1 MKEYYMKTK
10 RISQAIFIVL
20 VYAALGCLA
29 AGAFGAEAT
38 VVTYP
43 APDGADLADDFVVT
57 VNGKETAVY
66 DSKVAAFA
74 YFSFDGKVTVSVT
87 PRRDVETVD
96 IRPKSHGIARS
107 IKDRTVSFQLDRPC
121 NLSVEINADIKR
133 PLFLFANPLEQNP
146 PKPGDENVR
155 YFEAGKIHQAGE
167 IKLAGGET
175 IYIAGGAIVRG
186 RIRAEGAEKA
196 RVLGRGILDGSGRD
210 YKTQMVKLSGC
221 SYVELNGIIV
231 FNSFGWT
238 LVPVKSD
245 NVRFANV
252 KVVGWRDN
260 DDGVDIVGCTNL
272 SIESCFLR
280 TKDDCIAVKASPGY
294 FEEGESGLRNVRNV
308 RVIDSVLWNAEWGNA
323 MEIGFELQTGAVSDI
338 LFRNCDII
346 HVERGGTFTIHNG
359 DFATVENI
367 RFEDIRVEDSQE
379 KLIELRV
386 GLSIYSGDCP
396 WGLHRQNPQRKR
408 SPLGQWILPEADK
421 QQEFAAKRGHIRN
434 IYFKNIAVTGLKLPK
449 SFLIGYNDAHSVENV
464 VIENLSF
471 NGSRILGAEDGSFT
485 IEAAKK
491 VRFVESNDMR

>member
-1 MKEYYMKTK
+1 MKEYNMGKK
-10 RISQAIFIVL
+10 RISKAIFIVL
-20 VYAALGCLA
+20 VYAAV
-29 AGAFGAEAT
+29 GAWSAKAS

-43 APDGADLADDFVVT
+43 APAGTDLADDFVVK
-57 VNGKETAVY
+57 VDGKETAVY

-87 PRRDVETVD
+87 PGRNVETVD
-96 IRPKSHGIARS
+96 IRPKNHGIAYS
-107 IKDRTVSFQLDRPC
+107 IKGRTVSFQLDRPC
-121 NLSVEINADIKR
+121 NLSVEINGDIKR

-155 YFEAGKIHQAGE
+155 YFESGRIHQAGE
-167 IKLAGGET
+167 IKLGSGET

-186 RIRAEGAEKA
+186 RIRAEGSENS
-196 RVLGRGILDGSGRD
+196 RVLGRGILDGSHRD

-221 SYVELNGIIV
+221 SDVELNGIIV

-323 MEIGFELQTGAVSDI
+323 MEIGFELQTKSVSDI

-367 RFEDIRVEDSQE
+367 RFEDIRIEDSRE

-396 WGLHRQNPQRKR
+396 WELHRQNPQRKR
-408 SPLGQWILPEADK
+408 SPLGQWIRPEADK
-421 QQEFAAKRGHIRN
+421 EQEFAAKRGHIRN
-434 IYFKNIAVTGLKLPK
+434 IYFKNIAVSGLKLPK
-449 SFLIGYNDAHSVENV
+449 SYLIGYNDAHSVENV

-471 NGSRILGAEDGSFT
+471 NGGRILDAEDGNFA
-485 IEAAKK
+485 IETAKNI
-491 VRFVESNDMR
+491 RFAESNDTK

>member
-10 RISQAIFIVL
+10 KIYQVRFVVL
-20 VYAALGCLA
+20 IYAALACWA
-29 AGAFGAEAT
+29 AGAIGVEAT

-43 APDGADLADDFVVT
+43 APDGAELADDFVV
-57 VNGKETAVY
+57 KIDDKKTAVY

-74 YFSFDGKVTVSVT
+74 YFSFDGKVTVLVT
-87 PRRDVETVD
+87 PGRDVETVD
-96 IRPKSHGIARS
+96 IRPKSHGIAYS
-107 IKDRTVSFQLDRPC
+107 IKGRAVGFQLDRPC
-121 NLSVEINADIKR
+121 NLSVEINGDIKR

-155 YFEAGKIHQAGE
+155 YFEAGRIHQAGE
-167 IKLAGGET
+167 IKLGGGET

-186 RIRAEGAEKA
+186 RIRAEGAENV
-196 RVLGRGILDGSGRD
+196 RVTGRGILDGSGRD

-221 SYVELNGIIV
+221 SDVELNGIIV

-260 DDGVDIVGCTNL
+260 DDGVDIVGCRNL

-323 MEIGFELQTGAVSDI
+323 MEIGFELQTKRISDI

-367 RFEDIRVEDSQE
+367 RFEDIRVEDSRE

-396 WGLHRQNPQRKR
+396 WELHRQNPQRKR
-408 SPLGQWILPEADK
+408 SPLGQWVRPQADIMTPT
-421 QQEFAAKRGHIRN
+421 A
-434 IYFKNIAVTGLKLPK
+434 
-449 SFLIGYNDAHSVENV
+449 
-464 VIENLSF
+464 
-471 NGSRILGAEDGSFT
+471 SRTWLLRT
-485 IEAAKK
+485 
-491 VRFVESNDMR
+491 